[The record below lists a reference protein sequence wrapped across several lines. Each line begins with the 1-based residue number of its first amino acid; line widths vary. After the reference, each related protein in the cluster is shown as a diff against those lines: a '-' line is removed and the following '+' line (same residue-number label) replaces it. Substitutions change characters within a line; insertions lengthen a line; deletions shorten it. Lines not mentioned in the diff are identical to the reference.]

1 MSEKRYFIHREGNT
15 NELIYLDYN
24 RLKGFD
30 FKPQNNIKYDGI
42 IVNKMVVIKSSMIEK
57 VLKRKIKRKLEL
69 YLKLIMNFID
79 SDDTSSDTF
88 REALNDL
95 TRYKSIIDKKY
106 KKYLDEK
113 YLKILLRKIQ
123 LLEYELKSKLI
134 YEVYEEEPE
143 EKTTHRRR

>member
-1 MSEKRYFIHREGNT
+1 MEKYFVHKENNTSEIV
-15 NELIYLDYN
+15 LLDYN
-24 RLKGFD
+24 KVKGFN

-42 IVNKMVVIKSSMIEK
+42 VVNKIVVIKSSMIEK

-69 YLKLIMNFID
+69 YLKLIMNYVC
-79 SDDTSSDTF
+79 SDDTDGTVL

-95 TRYKSIIDKKY
+95 TRYKSIIDNKY

-113 YLKILLRKIQ
+113 YLKILLRKID

-134 YEVYEEEPE
+134 YNMYEEEPE
-143 EKTTHRRR
+143 EIKSHRSR

>member
-1 MSEKRYFIHREGNT
+1 MEKYFVHKENNASEIV
-15 NELIYLDYN
+15 LLDYN
-24 RLKGFD
+24 KVKGFN

-42 IVNKMVVIKSSMIEK
+42 VVNKIVVIKSSMIEK

-69 YLKLIMNFID
+69 YLKLIMNYVC
-79 SDDTSSDTF
+79 SDDTDGTVL

-95 TRYKSIIDKKY
+95 TRYKSIIDNKY

-113 YLKILLRKIQ
+113 YLKILLRKID

-134 YEVYEEEPE
+134 YNMYEEEPE
-143 EKTTHRRR
+143 EIKSHRSR